1 MTEEEARQ
9 TICPKYK
16 AAILANPH
24 CGYYPAD
31 LNKIDDIKCDASD
44 CMAWRWNDKT
54 VLSDGH
60 LSTYTTKDYE
70 SGHCGPGGKP

>member
-1 MTEEEARQ
+1 MSEEEARQ

-44 CMAWRWNDKT
+44 CMAWRWNRKLTDA
-54 VLSDGH
+54 
-60 LSTYTTKDYE
+60 E
-70 SGHCGPGGKP
+70 SKEKFTEGHCGLGGKP